1 MISAEIINESHSHE
15 YGEIQMFRDGRLAD
29 YLDFGVRTVEE
40 ENESLLSRFEE
51 RGFPKVLLISFMS
64 EWCPNC
70 YYEGP
75 LFKDVYDSWK
85 ERGLEVLL
93 VVEYS
98 DRAEWENR
106 FVKPL
111 GINLPTVF
119 GELSEKD
126 EVRKLSTS
134 HHRIRTMMGDE
145 RNWGVPLHLLIVGGK
160 LGDVHYVTGEFQP
173 GALEAFVEMHL
184 V

>member
-1 MISAEIINESHSHE
+1 MEILNESHPHE
-15 YGEIQMFRDGRLAD
+15 YREIQMLRDGHLAD
-29 YLDFGVRTVEE
+29 YLNFDVRTTEG
-40 ENESLLSRFEE
+40 ENESLLNRFKE
-51 RGFPKVLLISFMS
+51 RGFPEVLLISFMS

-70 YYEGP
+70 HYEGF
-75 LFKDVYDSWK
+75 LLKDVYDSWK

-98 DRAEWENR
+98 DRAKWENL

-134 HHRIRTMMGDE
+134 HHRVRIMMGDE
-145 RNWGVPLHLLIVGGK
+145 RNWGVPLHLLIVRGK
-160 LGDVHYVTGEFQP
+160 LGDIHYVTGEFQP
-173 GALEAFVEMHL
+173 GALEAFVEVH
-184 V
+184 VV